1 MIQYP
6 HAKCLTTA
14 NVWRISK
21 KSTHFSRVYLSPL
34 GCISPTALWH
44 SPTWLLSCCFCS
56 MTKSLLPQL
65 YPWIWITN
73 TVCTYIY
80 EIQLILPPHMRWE
93 EACQSDWVVSCTLG
107 NLGCGATAE
116 KKNHISRGD
125 TPLSDKHSKEKHHR
139 LWNKSNY
146 LTGADIR
153 IN

>member
-14 NVWRISK
+14 NVWLISK

-80 EIQLILPPHMRWE
+80 EIQLILPPHTRWE
-93 EACQSDWVVSCTLG
+93 EACQSDWVVSRTLG

-116 KKNHISRGD
+116 M
-125 TPLSDKHSKEKHHR
+125 PPR
-139 LWNKSNY
+139 LPHKPRRHY
-146 LTGADIR
+146 LTNVQKRNIIVFE
-153 IN
+153 INLITSQELI